1 MLDGRASSAAD
12 RMLAIV
18 LTGDA
23 EFEQTARSAFSSNGQ
38 MGLTVI
44 KGSLRSVEARFESGD
59 ASVVIVDL
67 DGGDADEIAALQRLM
82 GRVGRWPPVVAVTQ
96 AFDSNLARRLVRLRV
111 ADILVKP
118 IPAVDLLAACKRA
131 VGNSADDEIKEAQIY
146 TFLPAAGGVGVTT
159 LSIECAMTLM
169 KSGPRGGMKTC
180 LVDLNFQN
188 SNSAA
193 YLDLEPRLD
202 LNEIEPRP
210 ERLDRQML
218 EVMLSHHS
226 TGLAVIAAMNR
237 PAEERSPSPSI
248 VTRLLDLVS
257 SQFDFV
263 VIDMPRTWLPWTDD
277 ILRGSNKLFI
287 VSGMTVPNLRYANQL
302 VAAISE
308 RLGQGVRPQVVVNC
322 FEQSMFGTGLR
333 HADIRRALGAAF
345 IGSIPNDHRMVR
357 EAIDRGVPLEVVKP
371 RNKVG
376 VELKKIVLQKSDL
389 KSVPAKTSLTVKG
402 WSLFGAR

>member
-1 MLDGRASSAAD
+1 MLDGRPSSATD
-12 RMLAIV
+12 RMLVTV
-18 LTGDA
+18 LTADA
-23 EFEQTARSAFSSNGQ
+23 EFEQSARAAFSSNGQ

-44 KGSLRSVEARFESGD
+44 KGSLRGVEAEFQAGD

-67 DGGDADEIAALQRLM
+67 DGGDAEEIAALQRLM
-82 GRVGRWPPVVAVTQ
+82 GRVGQWPPVVAVTQ

-118 IPAVDLLAACKRA
+118 MPAVDLLAACTR
-131 VGNSADDEIKEAQIY
+131 VLGNSADAEIKEAQIY
-146 TFLPAAGGVGVTT
+146 SFLPAAGGVGVTT

-188 SNSAA
+188 GNSAA

-237 PAEERSPSPSI
+237 PAEARWPSPNI

-263 VIDMPRTWLPWTDD
+263 VIDMPRNWFPWTDD

-287 VSGMTVPNLRYANQL
+287 VSAMAVPNLRHANQL

-308 RLGQGVRPQVVVNC
+308 RLGQGVRPQVIVNR
-322 FEQSMFGTGLR
+322 FEQDMFGTGLR

-376 VELKKIVLQKSDL
+376 AELKKIVLQKPAL
-389 KSVPAKTSLTVKG
+389 KSGPAKMSPTVKG
-402 WSLFGAR
+402 WGLFGAR